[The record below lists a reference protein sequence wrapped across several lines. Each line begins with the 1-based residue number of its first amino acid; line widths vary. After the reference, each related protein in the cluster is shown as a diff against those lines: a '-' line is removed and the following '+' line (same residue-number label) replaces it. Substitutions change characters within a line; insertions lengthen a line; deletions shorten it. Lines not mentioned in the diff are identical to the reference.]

1 MSTPDLIPSAGT
13 PYCELCGLPLQPRS
27 LHGNAPAEEN
37 APKQEEDDGGD
48 APPSYHHTRCADLL
62 QLEPPRFCA
71 SCGRRLRVQVSPLG
85 WWASCSRHGLHA
97 S

>member
-1 MSTPDLIPSAGT
+1 MNTEDLLPPPET
-13 PYCELCGLPLQPRS
+13 PYCELCGLPLQPLS
-27 LHGNAPAEEN
+27 LHGD
-37 APKQEEDDGGD
+37 APKQEKDDGGD
-48 APPSYHHTRCADLL
+48 APPSFHHARCADLL